1 MREIRMTV
9 YAGLLKKNSNL
20 GGAQGEGNV
29 TDLLIEFR
37 PEWDGTTKTVT
48 FYDANMENPV
58 QVTLT
63 TALLEDAAQDI
74 RTYRVP
80 IPSEPLAIA
89 GQMTFTIDGYVSG
102 SRARTA
108 QDTLIVLPSPMVKDP
123 SAITPTQAEQL
134 QAGIDAVLEDIA
146 GMETAIANEAG
157 REAAEEGRRTAE
169 QARVAAEQGRATA
182 EQGRATAEE
191 SRITQET
198 ARQDAEAERQAAE
211 QARVN
216 TDTGIVAQAAQQ
228 AALAQQAA
236 GSAATA
242 AASQLTGQ
250 MAGYVSDAQEAAQDA
265 ADAAEAISAYGTE
278 VPVTLTA
285 AGWTGAA
292 APYAQTV
299 AVAGLLANSYGDIG
313 PANSATAAQRAA
325 YRSALI
331 AVTAQADGSVTLVAD
346 GDKPAVDIPAVV
358 RFGGLLDTGGGGGSY
373 TLPAATA
380 DTLGGIKV
388 GPGLSVEADGT
399 LSAMGGGITVDSALS
414 GFSENPVQNKVVKA
428 ALDGKSPTGH
438 THTYSEISG
447 TPTIPT
453 SLPNPNALTFTGAVS
468 GTYDGSAAKTINIP
482 DGSSVTV
489 DSALSGFSENPVQ
502 NKTVYYALLGRA
514 SIDHTHAYGD
524 ITGKPTIPTVPSSLP
539 NPHKLTFTGAVTGE
553 YDGSAAKTINIP
565 EGGGGAEQ
573 LVVTFTSAGNGGISA
588 DKSYA
593 EVAAAINAGTPVT
606 GKCGPQYYPVVQ
618 VVSSGDVNTILFEYT
633 NGSYVESFTLSQD
646 NSVFPYSE
654 EFSALPY
661 VTASDNGKLLQVVNG
676 EWAAVSIENAAGGS
690 Y

>member
-1 MREIRMTV
+1 MSITPLSADLNIVQSLVIPDLDDDLDVIQKLDDEPNDV
-9 YAGLLKKNSNL
+9 GGL
-20 GGAQGEGNV
+20 
-29 TDLLIEFR
+29 T
-37 PEWDGTTKTVT
+37 
-48 FYDANMENPV
+48 
-58 QVTLT
+58 
-63 TALLEDAAQDI
+63 AAQLKAKFDEGPNAI
-74 RTYRVP
+74 KRYINNELLPAISDTVAEADVRAEAEQGRVAA
-80 IPSEPLAIA
+80 EAA
-89 GQMTFTIDGYVSG
+89 RVTAEQG
-102 SRARTA
+102 RA
-108 QDTLIVLPSPMVKDP
+108 
-123 SAITPTQAEQL
+123 SAETGREQAE
-134 QAGIDAVLEDIA
+134 
-146 GMETAIANEAG
+146 
-157 REAAEEGRRTAE
+157 AARGTAE

-211 QARVN
+211 QARVD
-216 TDTGIVAQAAQQ
+216 TDTGIVAQATQQATAAGQSANAAAGSAQTAAQQ

-265 ADAAEAISAYGTE
+265 ADAATAISAYGTE

-358 RFGGLLDTGGGGGSY
+358 RFGGVLDTGGGGGAY

-388 GPGLSVEADGT
+388 GTGLSVEADGT
-399 LSAMGGGITVDSALS
+399 LSAMGGSITVDAAFSAT
-414 GFSENPVQNKVVKA
+414 SENPVQNKVVKA
-428 ALDGKSPTGH
+428 ALDGKSGTGH
-438 THTYSEISG
+438 THAYGEITG

-453 SLPNPNALTFTGAVS
+453 V
-468 GTYDGSAAKTINIP
+468 
-482 DGSSVTV
+482 
-489 DSALSGFSENPVQ
+489 
-502 NKTVYYALLGRA
+502 
-514 SIDHTHAYGD
+514 
-524 ITGKPTIPTVPSSLP
+524 PTALP

-565 EGGGGAEQ
+565 SGGGAEQ
-573 LVVTFTSAGNGGISA
+573 LVVTFSESGSNWASNRTF
-588 DKSYA
+588 A
-593 EVAAAINAGTPVT
+593 EVRAAMDAGTPVI
-606 GKCGPQYYPVVQ
+606 GYVASSHMYYALTAYNPNADYDYIEFALNYGHWVERFVLNETNE
-618 VVSSGDVNTILFEYT
+618 VSHEDVDL
-633 NGSYVESFTLSQD
+633 ESD
-646 NSVFPYSE
+646 H
-654 EFSALPY
+654 LPY
-661 VTASDNGKLLQVVNG
+661 VTASDDGKLLQVVNG
-676 EWAAVSIENAAGGS
+676 AWAAVTIENAAGGS

>member
-1 MREIRMTV
+1 MG
-9 YAGLLKKNSNL
+9 GL
-20 GGAQGEGNV
+20 
-29 TDLLIEFR
+29 T
-37 PEWDGTTKTVT
+37 
-48 FYDANMENPV
+48 
-58 QVTLT
+58 
-63 TALLEDAAQDI
+63 AAQLKAKFDEGPNAI
-74 RTYRVP
+74 KRYINNELLPAISDTVAEADVRAEAEQGRVAA
-80 IPSEPLAIA
+80 EAA
-89 GQMTFTIDGYVSG
+89 RVTAEQG
-102 SRARTA
+102 RA
-108 QDTLIVLPSPMVKDP
+108 
-123 SAITPTQAEQL
+123 SAETGREQAE
-134 QAGIDAVLEDIA
+134 
-146 GMETAIANEAG
+146 
-157 REAAEEGRRTAE
+157 AARGTAE
-169 QARVAAEQGRATA
+169 QARVTA
-182 EQGRATAEE
+182 EQGRAAAEQ
-191 SRITQET
+191 SRASAEDTRVSQET

-216 TDTGIVAQAAQQ
+216 TDTGIVAQATQQATAAGQSATAAAGSAQTAAQQ

-265 ADAAEAISAYGTE
+265 ADAATAISAYGTE

-358 RFGGLLDTGGGGGSY
+358 RFGGLLDTGGGGGGSY

-414 GFSENPVQNKVVKA
+414 GFSENPVQNK
-428 ALDGKSPTGH
+428 
-438 THTYSEISG
+438 
-447 TPTIPT
+447 
-453 SLPNPNALTFTGAVS
+453 
-468 GTYDGSAAKTINIP
+468 
-482 DGSSVTV
+482 
-489 DSALSGFSENPVQ
+489 
-502 NKTVYYALLGRA
+502 TVYYALLGRA

-524 ITGKPTIPTVPSSLP
+524 ITGKPTIPTVPAALP

-553 YDGSAAKTINIP
+553 YDGSAAQTINIP
-565 EGGGGAEQ
+565 SGGGGTEQ
-573 LVVTFTSAGNGGISA
+573 LVVTFSESGSNWVSNRTF
-588 DKSYA
+588 A
-593 EVAAAINAGTPVT
+593 EVRAAMDAGTPVI
-606 GKCGPQYYPVVQ
+606 GYVASSHRYYALTAYNPNADYDYIEFALNYGHWVERFVLNETNE
-618 VVSSGDVNTILFEYT
+618 VSHEDVDL
-633 NGSYVESFTLSQD
+633 ES
-646 NSVFPYSE
+646 NH
-654 EFSALPY
+654 LPY

-676 EWAAVSIENAAGGS
+676 AWAAVTIENAAGGS

>member
-1 MREIRMTV
+1 MSITPLSADLNIVQSLVIPDLDDDLDVIQKLDDEPNDV
-9 YAGLLKKNSNL
+9 GGL
-20 GGAQGEGNV
+20 
-29 TDLLIEFR
+29 T
-37 PEWDGTTKTVT
+37 
-48 FYDANMENPV
+48 
-58 QVTLT
+58 
-63 TALLEDAAQDI
+63 AAQLKAKFDEGPNAI
-74 RTYRVP
+74 KRYINNELLPAISDTVAEADVRAEAEQGRVAA
-80 IPSEPLAIA
+80 EAA
-89 GQMTFTIDGYVSG
+89 RVTAEQG
-102 SRARTA
+102 RASAETGREQAEAARRTA
-108 QDTLIVLPSPMVKDP
+108 E
-123 SAITPTQAEQL
+123 QAR
-134 QAGIDAVLEDIA
+134 V
-146 GMETAIANEAG
+146 
-157 REAAEEGRRTAE
+157 TAE

-216 TDTGIVAQAAQQ
+216 TDTGIVAQATQQATAAGQSANAAAGSAQTAAQQ

-265 ADAAEAISAYGTE
+265 ADAATAISAYGTE

-380 DTLGGIKV
+380 STLGGIKV
-388 GPGLSVEADGT
+388 GTGLSVEADGT
-399 LSAMGGGITVDSALS
+399 LSATGDGI
-414 GFSENPVQNKVVKA
+414 
-428 ALDGKSPTGH
+428 
-438 THTYSEISG
+438 
-447 TPTIPT
+447 
-453 SLPNPNALTFTGAVS
+453 
-468 GTYDGSAAKTINIP
+468 
-482 DGSSVTV
+482 TV

-514 SIDHTHAYGD
+514 PIDHTHAYGD
-524 ITGKPTIPTVPSSLP
+524 ITGKPTIPTVPAALP
-539 NPHKLTFTGAVTGE
+539 NPYKLTFTGAVTGE

-565 EGGGGAEQ
+565 SGGGAEQ
-573 LVVTFTSAGNGGISA
+573 LVVTFSESGSNWVSNRTF
-588 DKSYA
+588 A
-593 EVAAAINAGTPVT
+593 EVRAAMDAGTPVI
-606 GKCGPQYYPVVQ
+606 GYVASSHRYYALTAYNPNADYDYIEFALNYGHWVERFVLNETNE
-618 VVSSGDVNTILFEYT
+618 VSHEDVDL
-633 NGSYVESFTLSQD
+633 ESD
-646 NSVFPYSE
+646 H
-654 EFSALPY
+654 LPY
-661 VTASDNGKLLQVVNG
+661 VTASDDGKLLQVVNG
-676 EWAAVSIENAAGGS
+676 AWAAVTIENAAGGS

>member
-1 MREIRMTV
+1 M
-9 YAGLLKKNSNL
+9 S
-20 GGAQGEGNV
+20 
-29 TDLLIEFR
+29 
-37 PEWDGTTKTVT
+37 
-48 FYDANMENPV
+48 
-58 QVTLT
+58 
-63 TALLEDAAQDI
+63 LEH
-74 RTYRVP
+74 
-80 IPSEPLAIA
+80 
-89 GQMTFTIDGYVSG
+89 
-102 SRARTA
+102 
-108 QDTLIVLPSPMVKDP
+108 
-123 SAITPTQAEQL
+123 ITAEQISQYGVVAAPDKL
-134 QAGIDAVLEDIA
+134 TGRPAQNKAIFDRLVRELVAEVVNDIIDEANNLA
-146 GMETAIANEAG
+146 SAETPRAEAEQG
-157 REAAEEGRRTAE
+157 RVAAEAARVTAEQGRASAENTRMSQEAARVAAE

-182 EQGRATAEE
+182 EQSRVSAEDTRE
-191 SRITQET
+191 SQET
-198 ARQDAEAERQAAE
+198 ARQNAEAERQAAE

-216 TDTGIVAQAAQQ
+216 TNTGIVAQATQQATAAGQSANAAAGSAQTAAQQ

-265 ADAAEAISAYGTE
+265 ADAATAISAYGTE
-278 VPVTLTA
+278 VAVTLTA

-325 YRSALI
+325 YRAALI

-358 RFGGLLDTGGGGGSY
+358 RFGGLLDTGGGGGGSY

-414 GFSENPVQNKVVKA
+414 GFSENPVQNK
-428 ALDGKSPTGH
+428 
-438 THTYSEISG
+438 
-447 TPTIPT
+447 
-453 SLPNPNALTFTGAVS
+453 
-468 GTYDGSAAKTINIP
+468 
-482 DGSSVTV
+482 
-489 DSALSGFSENPVQ
+489 
-502 NKTVYYALLGRA
+502 TVYYALLGRA

-524 ITGKPTIPTVPSSLP
+524 ITGKPTIPTVPAALP

-553 YDGSAAKTINIP
+553 YDGSAAQTINIP
-565 EGGGGAEQ
+565 SGGGGTEQ
-573 LVVTFTSAGNGGISA
+573 LVVTFSESGSNWVSNRTF
-588 DKSYA
+588 A
-593 EVAAAINAGTPVT
+593 EVRAAMDAGTPVI
-606 GKCGPQYYPVVQ
+606 GYVASSHRYYALTAYNPNADYDYIEFALNYGHWVERFVLNETNE
-618 VVSSGDVNTILFEYT
+618 VSHEDVDL
-633 NGSYVESFTLSQD
+633 ESD
-646 NSVFPYSE
+646 H
-654 EFSALPY
+654 LPY

-676 EWAAVSIENAAGGS
+676 AWAAVTIENAAGGS

>member
-1 MREIRMTV
+1 MSITPLSADLNIVQSLVIPDLDDDLDVIQKLDDEPNDV
-9 YAGLLKKNSNL
+9 GGL
-20 GGAQGEGNV
+20 
-29 TDLLIEFR
+29 T
-37 PEWDGTTKTVT
+37 
-48 FYDANMENPV
+48 
-58 QVTLT
+58 
-63 TALLEDAAQDI
+63 AAQLKAKFDEGPNAI
-74 RTYRVP
+74 KRYINDELLPAISDTVAEADVRAEAEQGRVAA
-80 IPSEPLAIA
+80 EAA
-89 GQMTFTIDGYVSG
+89 RVTAEQG
-102 SRARTA
+102 RA
-108 QDTLIVLPSPMVKDP
+108 
-123 SAITPTQAEQL
+123 SAETGREQAE
-134 QAGIDAVLEDIA
+134 
-146 GMETAIANEAG
+146 
-157 REAAEEGRRTAE
+157 AARGTAE

-191 SRITQET
+191 SRITQEA
-198 ARQDAEAERQAAE
+198 ARQNAEAERQAAE
-211 QARVN
+211 QARVD
-216 TDTGIVAQAAQQ
+216 TDTGIVAQATQQATAAGQSANAAAVSAQTAAQQ

-265 ADAAEAISAYGTE
+265 ADAATAISAYGTE

-285 AGWTGAA
+285 AGWIGAA

-358 RFGGLLDTGGGGGSY
+358 RFGGVLDTGGGGGAY

-399 LSAMGGGITVDSALS
+399 LSATGNGI
-414 GFSENPVQNKVVKA
+414 
-428 ALDGKSPTGH
+428 
-438 THTYSEISG
+438 
-447 TPTIPT
+447 
-453 SLPNPNALTFTGAVS
+453 
-468 GTYDGSAAKTINIP
+468 
-482 DGSSVTV
+482 TV

-524 ITGKPTIPTVPSSLP
+524 ITGKPTIPTVPAALP

-565 EGGGGAEQ
+565 SGGGAEQ
-573 LVVTFTSAGNGGISA
+573 LVVTFSESGSNWVSNRTF
-588 DKSYA
+588 A
-593 EVAAAINAGTPVT
+593 EVRAAMDAGTPVI
-606 GKCGPQYYPVVQ
+606 GYVASSHLYYALTAYNPNADYDYIEFALNYGHWIERFVLNETNQ
-618 VVSSGDVNTILFEYT
+618 VSHEDVDL
-633 NGSYVESFTLSQD
+633 ESD
-646 NSVFPYSE
+646 H
-654 EFSALPY
+654 LPY
-661 VTASDNGKLLQVVNG
+661 VTASDDGKLLQVVNG
-676 EWAAVSIENAAGGS
+676 AWAAVTIENAAGGS

>member
-182 EQGRATAEE
+182 ELGRATAEE

-211 QARVN
+211 QERVN

-228 AALAQQAA
+228 ATAAGQSANAAAGSAQTAAQQAALAQQAA
-236 GSAATA
+236 GSAAA
-242 AASQLTGQ
+242 ATASQLTGQ

-358 RFGGLLDTGGGGGSY
+358 RFGGVLDTGGGGGAY

-388 GPGLSVEADGT
+388 GTGLSVEADGT
-399 LSAMGGGITVDSALS
+399 LSAMGGSITVDAAFSAT
-414 GFSENPVQNKVVKA
+414 SENPVQNKVVKA
-428 ALDGKSPTGH
+428 ALDGKSGTG
-438 THTYSEISG
+438 
-447 TPTIPT
+447 
-453 SLPNPNALTFTGAVS
+453 
-468 GTYDGSAAKTINIP
+468 
-482 DGSSVTV
+482 
-489 DSALSGFSENPVQ
+489 
-502 NKTVYYALLGRA
+502 
-514 SIDHTHAYGD
+514 HTHAYGE
-524 ITGKPTIPTVPSSLP
+524 ITGKPTIPTVPAALP

-553 YDGSAAKTINIP
+553 YDGSAAQTINIP
-565 EGGGGAEQ
+565 SGGGGTEQ
-573 LVVTFTSAGNGGISA
+573 LVVTFSESGSNWVSNRTF
-588 DKSYA
+588 A
-593 EVAAAINAGTPVT
+593 EVRAAMDAGTPVI
-606 GKCGPQYYPVVQ
+606 GYVASSHRYYALTAYNPNADYDYIEFALNYGHWVERFVLNETNQ
-618 VVSSGDVNTILFEYT
+618 VSHEDVDL
-633 NGSYVESFTLSQD
+633 ESD
-646 NSVFPYSE
+646 H
-654 EFSALPY
+654 LPS
-661 VTASDNGKLLQVVNG
+661 VTASDNGKVLQVVG
-676 EWAAVSIENAAGGS
+676 GDWAAVTIENAAGGS

>member
-1 MREIRMTV
+1 MSITPLSADLNIVQSLVIPDLDDDLDVIQKLDDEPNDV
-9 YAGLLKKNSNL
+9 GGL
-20 GGAQGEGNV
+20 
-29 TDLLIEFR
+29 T
-37 PEWDGTTKTVT
+37 
-48 FYDANMENPV
+48 
-58 QVTLT
+58 
-63 TALLEDAAQDI
+63 AAQLKAKFDEGPNAI
-74 RTYRVP
+74 KRYINNELLPAISDTVAEADVRAEAEQGRVAA
-80 IPSEPLAIA
+80 EAA
-89 GQMTFTIDGYVSG
+89 RVTAEQG
-102 SRARTA
+102 RA
-108 QDTLIVLPSPMVKDP
+108 
-123 SAITPTQAEQL
+123 SAETGREQAE
-134 QAGIDAVLEDIA
+134 
-146 GMETAIANEAG
+146 
-157 REAAEEGRRTAE
+157 AARGTAE

-198 ARQDAEAERQAAE
+198 ARQNAEAARAAAE
-211 QARVN
+211 QARVD
-216 TDTGIVAQAAQQ
+216 TDTGIVAQATQQATAAGQSANAAAGSAQTAAQQ

-236 GSAATA
+236 GSAAA
-242 AASQLTGQ
+242 ATASQLTGQ

-325 YRSALI
+325 YRAALI

-358 RFGGLLDTGGGGGSY
+358 RFGGVLDTGGGGGAY

-388 GPGLSVEADGT
+388 GTGLSVEADGT
-399 LSAMGGGITVDSALS
+399 LSAMGGGI
-414 GFSENPVQNKVVKA
+414 
-428 ALDGKSPTGH
+428 
-438 THTYSEISG
+438 
-447 TPTIPT
+447 
-453 SLPNPNALTFTGAVS
+453 
-468 GTYDGSAAKTINIP
+468 
-482 DGSSVTV
+482 TV

-524 ITGKPTIPTVPSSLP
+524 ITGKPTIPTVPTALP

-565 EGGGGAEQ
+565 SGGGAEQ
-573 LVVTFTSAGNGGISA
+573 LVVTFSESGSNWVSNRTF
-588 DKSYA
+588 A
-593 EVAAAINAGTPVT
+593 EVRAAMDAGTPVI
-606 GKCGPQYYPVVQ
+606 GYVASSHRYYALTAYNPNADYDYIEFALNYVHWVERF
-618 VVSSGDVNTILFEYT
+618 VLNETNEVSHEDVDL
-633 NGSYVESFTLSQD
+633 ESD
-646 NSVFPYSE
+646 H
-654 EFSALPY
+654 LPY

>member
-1 MREIRMTV
+1 
-9 YAGLLKKNSNL
+9 
-20 GGAQGEGNV
+20 
-29 TDLLIEFR
+29 
-37 PEWDGTTKTVT
+37 
-48 FYDANMENPV
+48 
-58 QVTLT
+58 
-63 TALLEDAAQDI
+63 
-74 RTYRVP
+74 
-80 IPSEPLAIA
+80 
-89 GQMTFTIDGYVSG
+89 
-102 SRARTA
+102 
-108 QDTLIVLPSPMVKDP
+108 MVKDP

-182 EQGRATAEE
+182 ELGRATAEE

-211 QARVN
+211 QARVD
-216 TDTGIVAQAAQQ
+216 TDTGIVAQATQQATAAGQSANAAAVSAQTAAQQ

-325 YRSALI
+325 YRAALI

-358 RFGGLLDTGGGGGSY
+358 RFGGVLDTGGGGGAY

-388 GPGLSVEADGT
+388 GTGLSVEADGT
-399 LSAMGGGITVDSALS
+399 LSATGDGITVDRALS
-414 GFSENPVQNKVVKA
+414 DTSENPVQNKVVKA
-428 ALDGKSPTGH
+428 ALDGKSGTG
-438 THTYSEISG
+438 
-447 TPTIPT
+447 
-453 SLPNPNALTFTGAVS
+453 
-468 GTYDGSAAKTINIP
+468 
-482 DGSSVTV
+482 
-489 DSALSGFSENPVQ
+489 
-502 NKTVYYALLGRA
+502 
-514 SIDHTHAYGD
+514 HTHAYGE

-539 NPHKLTFTGAVTGE
+539 NPYKLTFTGAVTGE

-565 EGGGGAEQ
+565 SGGGAEQ
-573 LVVTFTSAGNGGISA
+573 LVVTFSESGSNWVSNRTF
-588 DKSYA
+588 A
-593 EVAAAINAGTPVT
+593 EVRAAMDAGTPVI
-606 GKCGPQYYPVVQ
+606 GYVASSHRYYALTAYNPNADYDYIEFALNYGHWVERFVLNETNE
-618 VVSSGDVNTILFEYT
+618 VSHEDVDL
-633 NGSYVESFTLSQD
+633 ESD
-646 NSVFPYSE
+646 H
-654 EFSALPY
+654 LPY
-661 VTASDNGKLLQVVNG
+661 VTASDDGKLLQVVNG
-676 EWAAVSIENAAGGS
+676 AWAAVTIENAAGGR

>member
-1 MREIRMTV
+1 MSITPLSADLNIVQSLVIPELDDDLDIIQKLDDEPNDV
-9 YAGLLKKNSNL
+9 GGL
-20 GGAQGEGNV
+20 
-29 TDLLIEFR
+29 T
-37 PEWDGTTKTVT
+37 
-48 FYDANMENPV
+48 
-58 QVTLT
+58 
-63 TALLEDAAQDI
+63 AAQLKAKFDEGPNAI
-74 RTYRVP
+74 KRYINDELLPAISDTVAEADVRAEAEATRVAA
-80 IPSEPLAIA
+80 EAA
-89 GQMTFTIDGYVSG
+89 RVTAEQG
-102 SRARTA
+102 RA
-108 QDTLIVLPSPMVKDP
+108 
-123 SAITPTQAEQL
+123 SAETGREQAE
-134 QAGIDAVLEDIA
+134 
-146 GMETAIANEAG
+146 
-157 REAAEEGRRTAE
+157 AARGTAE
-169 QARVAAEQGRATA
+169 QARVTAEQGRAAAEQSRATA

-211 QARVN
+211 QARVD
-216 TDTGIVAQAAQQ
+216 TDTGIVAQATQQATAAGQSANAAAGSAQTAAQQ

-265 ADAAEAISAYGTE
+265 ADAATAISAYGTE

-285 AGWTGAA
+285 AGWIGAA

-358 RFGGLLDTGGGGGSY
+358 RFGGVLDTGGGGGAY

-414 GFSENPVQNKVVKA
+414 GFSENPVQNK
-428 ALDGKSPTGH
+428 
-438 THTYSEISG
+438 
-447 TPTIPT
+447 
-453 SLPNPNALTFTGAVS
+453 
-468 GTYDGSAAKTINIP
+468 
-482 DGSSVTV
+482 
-489 DSALSGFSENPVQ
+489 
-502 NKTVYYALLGRA
+502 TVYYALLGRA

-524 ITGKPTIPTVPSSLP
+524 ITGKPTIPTVPTALP

-565 EGGGGAEQ
+565 SGGGAEQ
-573 LVVTFTSAGNGGISA
+573 LVVTFSESGSNWVSNRTF
-588 DKSYA
+588 A
-593 EVAAAINAGTPVT
+593 EVRAAMDAGTPVI
-606 GKCGPQYYPVVQ
+606 GYVASSHRYYALTAYNPNADYDYIEFALNYGHWVERFVLNETNE
-618 VVSSGDVNTILFEYT
+618 VSHEDVDL
-633 NGSYVESFTLSQD
+633 ESD
-646 NSVFPYSE
+646 H
-654 EFSALPY
+654 LPY

-676 EWAAVSIENAAGGS
+676 EWAAVTIENAAGGS

>member
-1 MREIRMTV
+1 MSITPLSADLNIVQSLVIPELDDDLDIIQKLDDEPNDV
-9 YAGLLKKNSNL
+9 GGL
-20 GGAQGEGNV
+20 
-29 TDLLIEFR
+29 T
-37 PEWDGTTKTVT
+37 
-48 FYDANMENPV
+48 
-58 QVTLT
+58 
-63 TALLEDAAQDI
+63 AAQLKAKFDEGPNAI
-74 RTYRVP
+74 KRYINNELLPAISDTVAEADVRAEAEQGRVAA
-80 IPSEPLAIA
+80 EAA
-89 GQMTFTIDGYVSG
+89 RVTAEQG
-102 SRARTA
+102 RA
-108 QDTLIVLPSPMVKDP
+108 
-123 SAITPTQAEQL
+123 SAETGREQAE
-134 QAGIDAVLEDIA
+134 
-146 GMETAIANEAG
+146 
-157 REAAEEGRRTAE
+157 AARGTAE
-169 QARVAAEQGRATA
+169 QARVAAEQGRAAA
-182 EQGRATAEE
+182 EQSRAFAEDTRV
-191 SRITQET
+191 SQET
-198 ARQDAEAERQAAE
+198 ARQNAEAERAAAE
-211 QARVN
+211 QARV
-216 TDTGIVAQAAQQ
+216 DTNSGIVAQATQQATAAGQSANAAAGSAQTAAQQ

-265 ADAAEAISAYGTE
+265 ADAATAISAYGTE

-358 RFGGLLDTGGGGGSY
+358 RFGGVLDTGGGGGAY

-399 LSAMGGGITVDSALS
+399 LSAMGGGITVDAAFSAT
-414 GFSENPVQNKVVKA
+414 SENPVQNKVVKA
-428 ALDGKSPTGH
+428 ALDGKSGTGH
-438 THTYSEISG
+438 THAYGEITG

-453 SLPNPNALTFTGAVS
+453 V
-468 GTYDGSAAKTINIP
+468 
-482 DGSSVTV
+482 
-489 DSALSGFSENPVQ
+489 
-502 NKTVYYALLGRA
+502 
-514 SIDHTHAYGD
+514 
-524 ITGKPTIPTVPSSLP
+524 PTALP

-565 EGGGGAEQ
+565 SGGGAEQ
-573 LVVTFTSAGNGGISA
+573 LVVTFSESGSNWVSNRTF
-588 DKSYA
+588 A
-593 EVAAAINAGTPVT
+593 EVRAAMDAGTPVI
-606 GKCGPQYYPVVQ
+606 GYVASSHRYYALTAYNPNADYDYIEFALNYGHWVERFVLNETNE
-618 VVSSGDVNTILFEYT
+618 VSHEDVDL
-633 NGSYVESFTLSQD
+633 ESD
-646 NSVFPYSE
+646 H
-654 EFSALPY
+654 LPY

-676 EWAAVSIENAAGGS
+676 AWAAVTIENAAGGS

>member
-1 MREIRMTV
+1 MSITPLSADLNIVQSLVIPDLDDDLDVIQKLDDEPNDV
-9 YAGLLKKNSNL
+9 GGL
-20 GGAQGEGNV
+20 
-29 TDLLIEFR
+29 T
-37 PEWDGTTKTVT
+37 
-48 FYDANMENPV
+48 
-58 QVTLT
+58 
-63 TALLEDAAQDI
+63 AAQLKAKFDEGPNAI
-74 RTYRVP
+74 KRYINDELLPAISDTVAEADVRAEAEQGRVAA
-80 IPSEPLAIA
+80 EAA
-89 GQMTFTIDGYVSG
+89 RVTAEQG
-102 SRARTA
+102 RA
-108 QDTLIVLPSPMVKDP
+108 
-123 SAITPTQAEQL
+123 SAETGREQAE
-134 QAGIDAVLEDIA
+134 
-146 GMETAIANEAG
+146 
-157 REAAEEGRRTAE
+157 AARGTAE

-191 SRITQET
+191 SRIAQET
-198 ARQDAEAERQAAE
+198 ARQNAEAERQAAE
-211 QARVN
+211 QARVD
-216 TDTGIVAQAAQQ
+216 TDTGIVAQATQQATAAGQSANAAAGSAQTAAQQ

-236 GSAATA
+236 GGAATA

-265 ADAAEAISAYGTE
+265 ADAATAISAYGTE

-285 AGWTGAA
+285 AGWIGAA

-358 RFGGLLDTGGGGGSY
+358 RFGGVLDTGGGGGAY

-388 GPGLSVEADGT
+388 GTGLSVEADGT
-399 LSAMGGGITVDSALS
+399 LSATGDGI
-414 GFSENPVQNKVVKA
+414 
-428 ALDGKSPTGH
+428 
-438 THTYSEISG
+438 
-447 TPTIPT
+447 
-453 SLPNPNALTFTGAVS
+453 
-468 GTYDGSAAKTINIP
+468 
-482 DGSSVTV
+482 TV

-524 ITGKPTIPTVPSSLP
+524 ITGKPTIPTVPAALP

-565 EGGGGAEQ
+565 SGGGAEQ
-573 LVVTFTSAGNGGISA
+573 LVVTFSESGSNWVSNRTF
-588 DKSYA
+588 A
-593 EVAAAINAGTPVT
+593 EVRAAMDAGTPVI
-606 GKCGPQYYPVVQ
+606 GYVASSHRYYALTAYNPNADYDYIEFALNYGHWVERFVLDETNE
-618 VVSSGDVNTILFEYT
+618 VSHEDVDL
-633 NGSYVESFTLSQD
+633 ESDHLP
-646 NSVFPYSE
+646 SVTS
-654 EFSALPY
+654 
-661 VTASDNGKLLQVVNG
+661 SDNGKVLQVVDG

>member
-20 GGAQGEGNV
+20 GGAQGEGDV
-29 TDLLIEFR
+29 TDLLIEFK

-89 GQMTFTIDGYVSG
+89 GQMTFTIDGYVNG

-157 REAAEEGRRTAE
+157 REQAEAARRTAE
-169 QARVAAEQGRATA
+169 SARVTA
-182 EQGRATAEE
+182 EQGRAAAEQSRASAEDTRE
-191 SRITQET
+191 SQEA
-198 ARQDAEAERQAAE
+198 ARQNAEAERQAAE
-211 QARVN
+211 QERVN
-216 TDTGIVAQAAQQ
+216 TDTGIVAQATQQANAAAESAIQASASAQTAAQQ
-228 AALAQQAA
+228 ATLAQQAA
-236 GSAATA
+236 GNAAAVT
-242 AASQLTGQ
+242 ASQLTGQ

-265 ADAAEAISAYGTE
+265 ADAAEAVSAYGTE
-278 VPVTLTA
+278 VQVTITA
-285 AGWTGAA
+285 AGWTGSA
-292 APYAQTV
+292 APYTQTV

-313 PANSATAAQRAA
+313 PSNSATAAQRAA
-325 YRSALI
+325 YRAALI
-331 AVTAQADGSVTLVAD
+331 AVSAQADGSLTLVAD
-346 GDKPAVDIPAVV
+346 GDKPAVDLPAVV
-358 RFGGLLDTGGGGGSY
+358 RFGGLLASGGGGGESY

-380 DTLGGIKV
+380 STLGGVKV
-388 GPGLSVEADGT
+388 GSGLSVEADGT
-399 LSAMGGGITVDSALS
+399 LSAAGGGITVDS
-414 GFSENPVQNKVVKA
+414 
-428 ALDGKSPTGH
+428 D
-438 THTYSEISG
+438 
-447 TPTIPT
+447 
-453 SLPNPNALTFTGAVS
+453 
-468 GTYDGSAAKTINIP
+468 
-482 DGSSVTV
+482 
-489 DSALSGFSENPVQ
+489 LSGFSENPVQ
-502 NKTVYYALLGRA
+502 NKTVYYALLAKA
-514 SIDHTHAYGD
+514 SIDHNHSYSSLTD
-524 ITGKPTIPTVPSSLP
+524 KPTIPTVPTSLP
-539 NPHKLTFTGAVTGE
+539 NPYKLTFTGAVTGE

-565 EGGGGAEQ
+565 EGGGGTEQ
-573 LVVTFTSAGNGGISA
+573 LVVTFTSTGSGGISA

-593 EVAAAINAGTPVT
+593 EVAAAINAGTPVL

-654 EFSALPY
+654 EFGALPP
-661 VTASDNGKLLQVVNG
+661 VTASDNGKLLQVVDG
-676 EWAAVSIENAAGGS
+676 AWAAVTIENAAGGS

>member
-1 MREIRMTV
+1 MSITPLSADLNIVQSLVIPELDDDLDIIQKLDDEPNDV
-9 YAGLLKKNSNL
+9 GGL
-20 GGAQGEGNV
+20 
-29 TDLLIEFR
+29 T
-37 PEWDGTTKTVT
+37 
-48 FYDANMENPV
+48 
-58 QVTLT
+58 
-63 TALLEDAAQDI
+63 AAQLKAKFDEGPNAI
-74 RTYRVP
+74 KRYINDELLPAISDTVAEADVRAEAEQGRVAA
-80 IPSEPLAIA
+80 EAA
-89 GQMTFTIDGYVSG
+89 RVTAEQG
-102 SRARTA
+102 RA
-108 QDTLIVLPSPMVKDP
+108 
-123 SAITPTQAEQL
+123 SAETGREQAE
-134 QAGIDAVLEDIA
+134 
-146 GMETAIANEAG
+146 
-157 REAAEEGRRTAE
+157 AARRTAE
-169 QARVAAEQGRATA
+169 SARVAAEQGRATA

-211 QARVN
+211 QARVD
-216 TDTGIVAQAAQQ
+216 TDTGIVAQATQQATAAGQSANAAAGSAQTAAQQ

-265 ADAAEAISAYGTE
+265 ADAATAISAYGTE

-325 YRSALI
+325 YRAALI

-358 RFGGLLDTGGGGGSY
+358 RFGGVLDTGGGGGGSY

-399 LSAMGGGITVDSALS
+399 LSAMGGGITVDAAFSAT
-414 GFSENPVQNKVVKA
+414 SENPVQNKVVKA
-428 ALDGKSPTGH
+428 ALDGKSGTG
-438 THTYSEISG
+438 
-447 TPTIPT
+447 
-453 SLPNPNALTFTGAVS
+453 
-468 GTYDGSAAKTINIP
+468 
-482 DGSSVTV
+482 
-489 DSALSGFSENPVQ
+489 
-502 NKTVYYALLGRA
+502 
-514 SIDHTHAYGD
+514 HTHAYGE

-539 NPHKLTFTGAVTGE
+539 NPYKLTFTGAVTGE

-565 EGGGGAEQ
+565 SGGGAEQ
-573 LVVTFTSAGNGGISA
+573 LVVTFSESGSNWASNRTF
-588 DKSYA
+588 A
-593 EVAAAINAGTPVT
+593 EVRAAMDAGTPVI
-606 GKCGPQYYPVVQ
+606 GYVASSHMYYALTAYNPNADYDYIEFALNYGHWVERFVLNETNE
-618 VVSSGDVNTILFEYT
+618 VSHEDVDL
-633 NGSYVESFTLSQD
+633 ESD
-646 NSVFPYSE
+646 H
-654 EFSALPY
+654 LPY
-661 VTASDNGKLLQVVNG
+661 VTASDDGKLLQVVNG
-676 EWAAVSIENAAGGS
+676 AWAAVTIENAAGGS

>member
-1 MREIRMTV
+1 MSITPLSADLNIVQSLVIPELDDDLDIIQKLDDEPNDV
-9 YAGLLKKNSNL
+9 GGL
-20 GGAQGEGNV
+20 
-29 TDLLIEFR
+29 T
-37 PEWDGTTKTVT
+37 
-48 FYDANMENPV
+48 
-58 QVTLT
+58 
-63 TALLEDAAQDI
+63 AAQLKAKFDEGPNAI
-74 RTYRVP
+74 KRYINDELLPAISDTVAEADVRAEAEQGRVAA
-80 IPSEPLAIA
+80 EAA
-89 GQMTFTIDGYVSG
+89 RVTAEQG
-102 SRARTA
+102 RA
-108 QDTLIVLPSPMVKDP
+108 
-123 SAITPTQAEQL
+123 SAETGREQAE
-134 QAGIDAVLEDIA
+134 
-146 GMETAIANEAG
+146 
-157 REAAEEGRRTAE
+157 AARGTAE
-169 QARVAAEQGRATA
+169 QARVAAEQGRAAA
-182 EQGRATAEE
+182 EQSRAFAEDTRV
-191 SRITQET
+191 SQET

-216 TDTGIVAQAAQQ
+216 TDTGIVAQATQQATAAGQSANAAAGSAQTAAQQ

-236 GSAATA
+236 GSAAA
-242 AASQLTGQ
+242 ATASQLTGQ

-346 GDKPAVDIPAVV
+346 GDKPAVDITAVV
-358 RFGGLLDTGGGGGSY
+358 RFGGVLDTGGGGGAY

-399 LSAMGGGITVDSALS
+399 LSATGNGI
-414 GFSENPVQNKVVKA
+414 
-428 ALDGKSPTGH
+428 
-438 THTYSEISG
+438 
-447 TPTIPT
+447 
-453 SLPNPNALTFTGAVS
+453 
-468 GTYDGSAAKTINIP
+468 
-482 DGSSVTV
+482 TV

-539 NPHKLTFTGAVTGE
+539 NPYKLTFTGAATGE
-553 YDGSAAKTINIP
+553 YDGSAAQTINIP
-565 EGGGGAEQ
+565 SGGGAEQ
-573 LVVTFTSAGNGGISA
+573 LVVTFSESGSNWVSNRTF
-588 DKSYA
+588 A
-593 EVAAAINAGTPVT
+593 EVRAAMDAGTPVI
-606 GKCGPQYYPVVQ
+606 GYVASSHRYYALTAYNPNADYDYIEFALNYGHWVERFVLNETNE
-618 VVSSGDVNTILFEYT
+618 VSHEDVDL
-633 NGSYVESFTLSQD
+633 ESD
-646 NSVFPYSE
+646 H
-654 EFSALPY
+654 LPY
-661 VTASDNGKLLQVVNG
+661 ITASDNGKLLQVVNG
-676 EWAAVSIENAAGGS
+676 AWAAVTIENAAGGS

>member
-1 MREIRMTV
+1 MSLEHITAEQIAQYGVVAAPDKLTGRPAQNKAIFDRLVRELVAEVVNDIIDE
-9 YAGLLKKNSNL
+9 ANNL
-20 GGAQGEGNV
+20 TAAEAPRAEAEQGRVAAEAARV
-29 TDLLIEFR
+29 TAEQ
-37 PEWDGTTKTVT
+37 G
-48 FYDANMENPV
+48 
-58 QVTLT
+58 
-63 TALLEDAAQDI
+63 
-74 RTYRVP
+74 
-80 IPSEPLAIA
+80 
-89 GQMTFTIDGYVSG
+89 
-102 SRARTA
+102 RA
-108 QDTLIVLPSPMVKDP
+108 
-123 SAITPTQAEQL
+123 SAETGREQAE
-134 QAGIDAVLEDIA
+134 
-146 GMETAIANEAG
+146 
-157 REAAEEGRRTAE
+157 AARGTAE
-169 QARVAAEQGRATA
+169 QARVTA
-182 EQGRATAEE
+182 EQGRAAAEQ
-191 SRITQET
+191 SRASAEDTRVSQET

-211 QARVN
+211 QARVD
-216 TDTGIVAQAAQQ
+216 TDTGIVAQATQQATAAGQSATAAAGSAQTAAQQ

-265 ADAAEAISAYGTE
+265 ADAATAISAYGTE

-358 RFGGLLDTGGGGGSY
+358 RFGGVLDTGGGGGAY

-388 GPGLSVEADGT
+388 GTGLSVEADGT
-399 LSAMGGGITVDSALS
+399 LSAMGGSITVDAAFSAT
-414 GFSENPVQNKVVKA
+414 SENPVQNKVVKA
-428 ALDGKSPTGH
+428 ALDGKSGTG
-438 THTYSEISG
+438 
-447 TPTIPT
+447 
-453 SLPNPNALTFTGAVS
+453 
-468 GTYDGSAAKTINIP
+468 
-482 DGSSVTV
+482 
-489 DSALSGFSENPVQ
+489 
-502 NKTVYYALLGRA
+502 
-514 SIDHTHAYGD
+514 HTHAYGE

-539 NPHKLTFTGAVTGE
+539 NPYKLTFTGAVTGE

-565 EGGGGAEQ
+565 SGGGAEQ
-573 LVVTFTSAGNGGISA
+573 LVVTFSESGSNWVSNRTF
-588 DKSYA
+588 A
-593 EVAAAINAGTPVT
+593 EVRAAMDAGTPVI
-606 GKCGPQYYPVVQ
+606 GYVASSHRYYALTAYNPNADYDYIEFALNYGHWVERFVLNETNE
-618 VVSSGDVNTILFEYT
+618 VSHEDVDL
-633 NGSYVESFTLSQD
+633 ESD
-646 NSVFPYSE
+646 H
-654 EFSALPY
+654 LPY

>member
-1 MREIRMTV
+1 MSITPLSADLNIVQSLVIPELDDDLDIIQKLDDEPNDV
-9 YAGLLKKNSNL
+9 GGL
-20 GGAQGEGNV
+20 
-29 TDLLIEFR
+29 T
-37 PEWDGTTKTVT
+37 
-48 FYDANMENPV
+48 
-58 QVTLT
+58 
-63 TALLEDAAQDI
+63 AAQLKAKFDEGPNAI
-74 RTYRVP
+74 KRYINDELLPAISDTVAEADVRAEAEQGRVAA
-80 IPSEPLAIA
+80 EAA
-89 GQMTFTIDGYVSG
+89 RVTAEQG
-102 SRARTA
+102 RA
-108 QDTLIVLPSPMVKDP
+108 
-123 SAITPTQAEQL
+123 SAETGREQAE
-134 QAGIDAVLEDIA
+134 
-146 GMETAIANEAG
+146 
-157 REAAEEGRRTAE
+157 AARGTAE

-198 ARQDAEAERQAAE
+198 ARQDAEAERAAAE
-211 QARVN
+211 QERVN
-216 TDTGIVAQAAQQ
+216 TDTGIVAQATQQATAAEQSATSAAGSAQTAAQQ

-265 ADAAEAISAYGTE
+265 ADAATAISAYGTE

-358 RFGGLLDTGGGGGSY
+358 RFGGVLDTGGGGGAY

-399 LSAMGGGITVDSALS
+399 LSATGDGITVDRALS
-414 GFSENPVQNKVVKA
+414 DTSENPVQNKVVKA
-428 ALDGKSPTGH
+428 ALDGKSGTG
-438 THTYSEISG
+438 
-447 TPTIPT
+447 
-453 SLPNPNALTFTGAVS
+453 
-468 GTYDGSAAKTINIP
+468 
-482 DGSSVTV
+482 
-489 DSALSGFSENPVQ
+489 
-502 NKTVYYALLGRA
+502 
-514 SIDHTHAYGD
+514 HTHAYGE

-539 NPHKLTFTGAVTGE
+539 NPYKLTFTGAVTGE

-565 EGGGGAEQ
+565 SGGGAEQ
-573 LVVTFTSAGNGGISA
+573 LVVTFSESGSNWASNRTF
-588 DKSYA
+588 A
-593 EVAAAINAGTPVT
+593 EVRAAMDAGTPVI
-606 GKCGPQYYPVVQ
+606 GYVASSHMYYALTAYNPNADYDYIEFALNYGHWVERFVLNETNE
-618 VVSSGDVNTILFEYT
+618 VSHEDVDL
-633 NGSYVESFTLSQD
+633 ESD
-646 NSVFPYSE
+646 H
-654 EFSALPY
+654 LPY
-661 VTASDNGKLLQVVNG
+661 VTASDDGKLLQVVNG
-676 EWAAVSIENAAGGS
+676 AWAAVTIENAAGGS

>member
-1 MREIRMTV
+1 M
-9 YAGLLKKNSNL
+9 S
-20 GGAQGEGNV
+20 
-29 TDLLIEFR
+29 
-37 PEWDGTTKTVT
+37 
-48 FYDANMENPV
+48 
-58 QVTLT
+58 
-63 TALLEDAAQDI
+63 LEHI
-74 RTYRVP
+74 
-80 IPSEPLAIA
+80 
-89 GQMTFTIDGYVSG
+89 
-102 SRARTA
+102 
-108 QDTLIVLPSPMVKDP
+108 
-123 SAITPTQAEQL
+123 
-134 QAGIDAVLEDIA
+134 
-146 GMETAIANEAG
+146 
-157 REAAEEGRRTAE
+157 TAE
-169 QARVAAEQGRATA
+169 QIAQYGVVAAPDKLTGRPAQNKAIFDRLVRELVADVVNDIIDEANNLASAETPRAEAEQGRVAAEAARVTA
-182 EQGRATAEE
+182 EQGRASAETGREQAEAARGTAEQGRDAAE
-191 SRITQET
+191 AARGTAEQGRAAAEQSRASAEDTRVSQET

-216 TDTGIVAQAAQQ
+216 TDTGIVAQATQQATAAGQSANAAAGSAQTAAQQ

-265 ADAAEAISAYGTE
+265 GDAATAISAYGTE

-358 RFGGLLDTGGGGGSY
+358 RFGGVLDTGGGGGAY

-388 GPGLSVEADGT
+388 GTGLSVEADGT
-399 LSAMGGGITVDSALS
+399 LSAMGGGI
-414 GFSENPVQNKVVKA
+414 
-428 ALDGKSPTGH
+428 
-438 THTYSEISG
+438 
-447 TPTIPT
+447 
-453 SLPNPNALTFTGAVS
+453 
-468 GTYDGSAAKTINIP
+468 
-482 DGSSVTV
+482 TV

-524 ITGKPTIPTVPSSLP
+524 ITGKPTIPTVPTALP

-565 EGGGGAEQ
+565 SGGGAEQ
-573 LVVTFTSAGNGGISA
+573 LVVTFSESGSNWVSNRTF
-588 DKSYA
+588 A
-593 EVAAAINAGTPVT
+593 EVRAAMDAGTPVI
-606 GKCGPQYYPVVQ
+606 GYVASSHMYYALTAYNPNADYDYIEFALNYGHWVERFVLNETNE
-618 VVSSGDVNTILFEYT
+618 VSHEDVDL
-633 NGSYVESFTLSQD
+633 ESD
-646 NSVFPYSE
+646 H
-654 EFSALPY
+654 LPY
-661 VTASDNGKLLQVVNG
+661 VTASDDGKLLQVVNG
-676 EWAAVSIENAAGGS
+676 AWAAVTIENAAGGS

>member
-37 PEWDGTTKTVT
+37 PEWDGTTKTIT

-58 QVTLT
+58 QVILT

-80 IPSEPLAIA
+80 IPSEPLSIA

-211 QARVN
+211 QARVD
-216 TDTGIVAQAAQQ
+216 TDTGIVAQATQQATAAGQSATAAAGSAQTAAQQ

-265 ADAAEAISAYGTE
+265 ADAATAISAYGTE

-285 AGWTGAA
+285 EGWTGAA

-358 RFGGLLDTGGGGGSY
+358 RFGGVLDTGGGGGAY

-399 LSAMGGGITVDSALS
+399 LSATGDGITVDRALS
-414 GFSENPVQNKVVKA
+414 DTSENPVQNKVVKA
-428 ALDGKSPTGH
+428 ALDGKSGTG
-438 THTYSEISG
+438 
-447 TPTIPT
+447 
-453 SLPNPNALTFTGAVS
+453 
-468 GTYDGSAAKTINIP
+468 
-482 DGSSVTV
+482 
-489 DSALSGFSENPVQ
+489 
-502 NKTVYYALLGRA
+502 
-514 SIDHTHAYGD
+514 HTHAYGE

-539 NPHKLTFTGAVTGE
+539 NPYKLTFTGAVTGE

-565 EGGGGAEQ
+565 SGGGAEQ
-573 LVVTFTSAGNGGISA
+573 LVVTFSESGSNWVSNRTF
-588 DKSYA
+588 A
-593 EVAAAINAGTPVT
+593 EVRAAMDAGTPVI
-606 GKCGPQYYPVVQ
+606 GYVASSHMYYALTAYNPNADYDYIEFALNYGHWVERFVLNETNE
-618 VVSSGDVNTILFEYT
+618 VSHEDVDL
-633 NGSYVESFTLSQD
+633 ESD
-646 NSVFPYSE
+646 H
-654 EFSALPY
+654 LPY
-661 VTASDNGKLLQVVNG
+661 VTASDDGKLLQVVNG
-676 EWAAVSIENAAGGS
+676 AWAAVTIENAAGGS

>member
-1 MREIRMTV
+1 MSITPLSADLNIVQSLVIPDLDDDLDVIQKLDDEPNDV
-9 YAGLLKKNSNL
+9 GGL
-20 GGAQGEGNV
+20 
-29 TDLLIEFR
+29 T
-37 PEWDGTTKTVT
+37 
-48 FYDANMENPV
+48 
-58 QVTLT
+58 
-63 TALLEDAAQDI
+63 AAQLKAKFDEGPNAI
-74 RTYRVP
+74 KSYINNELLPAISDTVAEADVRAEAEQGRVAA
-80 IPSEPLAIA
+80 EAA
-89 GQMTFTIDGYVSG
+89 RVTAEQG
-102 SRARTA
+102 RA
-108 QDTLIVLPSPMVKDP
+108 
-123 SAITPTQAEQL
+123 SAETGREQAE
-134 QAGIDAVLEDIA
+134 
-146 GMETAIANEAG
+146 
-157 REAAEEGRRTAE
+157 AARRTAE

-182 EQGRATAEE
+182 EQGRASAEATRV
-191 SRITQET
+191 SQET
-198 ARQDAEAERQAAE
+198 ARQNAEAERQAAE
-211 QARVN
+211 QERVN
-216 TDTGIVAQAAQQ
+216 TDTGIVAQATQQATAAGQSANAAAGSAQTAAQQ

-265 ADAAEAISAYGTE
+265 ADAATAISAYGTE

-325 YRSALI
+325 YRAALI

-358 RFGGLLDTGGGGGSY
+358 RFGGVLDTGGGGGAY

-399 LSAMGGGITVDSALS
+399 LSATGDGI
-414 GFSENPVQNKVVKA
+414 
-428 ALDGKSPTGH
+428 
-438 THTYSEISG
+438 
-447 TPTIPT
+447 
-453 SLPNPNALTFTGAVS
+453 
-468 GTYDGSAAKTINIP
+468 
-482 DGSSVTV
+482 TV

-539 NPHKLTFTGAVTGE
+539 NPYKLTFTGAVTGE

-565 EGGGGAEQ
+565 SGGGAEQ
-573 LVVTFTSAGNGGISA
+573 LVVTFSESGSNWVSNRTF
-588 DKSYA
+588 A
-593 EVAAAINAGTPVT
+593 EVRAAMDAGTPVI
-606 GKCGPQYYPVVQ
+606 GYVASSHRYYALTAYNPNADYDYIEFALNYGHWVERFVLNETNE
-618 VVSSGDVNTILFEYT
+618 VSHEDVDL
-633 NGSYVESFTLSQD
+633 ESD
-646 NSVFPYSE
+646 H
-654 EFSALPY
+654 LPY

-676 EWAAVSIENAAGGS
+676 AWAAVTIENAAGGS

>member
-1 MREIRMTV
+1 MSITPLSADLNIVQSLVIPDLDDDLDVIQKLDDEPNDV
-9 YAGLLKKNSNL
+9 GGL
-20 GGAQGEGNV
+20 
-29 TDLLIEFR
+29 T
-37 PEWDGTTKTVT
+37 
-48 FYDANMENPV
+48 
-58 QVTLT
+58 
-63 TALLEDAAQDI
+63 AAQLKAKFDEGPNAI
-74 RTYRVP
+74 KRYINNELLPAISDTVAEADARAKAEATRV
-80 IPSEPLAIA
+80 AA
-89 GQMTFTIDGYVSG
+89 
-102 SRARTA
+102 
-108 QDTLIVLPSPMVKDP
+108 
-123 SAITPTQAEQL
+123 
-134 QAGIDAVLEDIA
+134 
-146 GMETAIANEAG
+146 
-157 REAAEEGRRTAE
+157 EAARVTAE
-169 QARVAAEQGRATA
+169 QGRASAENTRMSQEAARVAAEQGRATA
-182 EQGRATAEE
+182 EQGRVTAEQGRVTAE
-191 SRITQET
+191 QGRASAEDTRVSQET

-211 QARVN
+211 QARVD
-216 TDTGIVAQAAQQ
+216 TDTGIVAQATQQATAAGQSANAAAGSAQTAAQQ

-265 ADAAEAISAYGTE
+265 ADAATAISAYGTE

-358 RFGGLLDTGGGGGSY
+358 RFGGVLDTGGGGGAY

-399 LSAMGGGITVDSALS
+399 LSATGNGI
-414 GFSENPVQNKVVKA
+414 
-428 ALDGKSPTGH
+428 
-438 THTYSEISG
+438 
-447 TPTIPT
+447 
-453 SLPNPNALTFTGAVS
+453 
-468 GTYDGSAAKTINIP
+468 
-482 DGSSVTV
+482 TV

-514 SIDHTHAYGD
+514 SIDHTHAYGE
-524 ITGKPTIPTVPSSLP
+524 ITGKPTIPTVPAALP

-553 YDGSAAKTINIP
+553 YDGSAAQTINIP
-565 EGGGGAEQ
+565 SGGGGTEQ
-573 LVVTFTSAGNGGISA
+573 LVVTFSESGSNWVSNRTF
-588 DKSYA
+588 A
-593 EVAAAINAGTPVT
+593 EVRAAMDAGTPVI
-606 GKCGPQYYPVVQ
+606 GYVASSHRYYALTAYNPNADYDYIEFALNYGHWVERFVLNETNE
-618 VVSSGDVNTILFEYT
+618 VSHEDVDL
-633 NGSYVESFTLSQD
+633 ESD
-646 NSVFPYSE
+646 H
-654 EFSALPY
+654 LPY
-661 VTASDNGKLLQVVNG
+661 VTASDDGKLLQVVNG
-676 EWAAVSIENAAGGS
+676 AWAAVTIENAAGGS

>member
-1 MREIRMTV
+1 MSITPLSADLNIVQSLVIPELDDDLDIIQKLDDEPNDV
-9 YAGLLKKNSNL
+9 GGL
-20 GGAQGEGNV
+20 
-29 TDLLIEFR
+29 T
-37 PEWDGTTKTVT
+37 
-48 FYDANMENPV
+48 
-58 QVTLT
+58 
-63 TALLEDAAQDI
+63 AAQLKAKFDEGPNAI
-74 RTYRVP
+74 KRYINDELLPAISDTVAEADVRAEAEQGRVAA
-80 IPSEPLAIA
+80 EAA
-89 GQMTFTIDGYVSG
+89 RVTAEQG
-102 SRARTA
+102 RA
-108 QDTLIVLPSPMVKDP
+108 
-123 SAITPTQAEQL
+123 SAETGREQAE
-134 QAGIDAVLEDIA
+134 
-146 GMETAIANEAG
+146 
-157 REAAEEGRRTAE
+157 AARGTAE
-169 QARVAAEQGRATA
+169 QARVTAEQARAAAEQSRASA
-182 EQGRATAEE
+182 EDTRV
-191 SRITQET
+191 SQEA
-198 ARQDAEAERQAAE
+198 ARQNAEAERQAAE
-211 QARVN
+211 QARVD
-216 TDTGIVAQAAQQ
+216 TDTGIVAQATQQATAAGQSATAAAGSAQTAAQQ

-265 ADAAEAISAYGTE
+265 ADAATAISAYGTE

-358 RFGGLLDTGGGGGSY
+358 RFGGVLDTGGGGGGSY

-380 DTLGGIKV
+380 STLGGIKV

-399 LSAMGGGITVDSALS
+399 LSAMGGGI
-414 GFSENPVQNKVVKA
+414 
-428 ALDGKSPTGH
+428 
-438 THTYSEISG
+438 
-447 TPTIPT
+447 
-453 SLPNPNALTFTGAVS
+453 
-468 GTYDGSAAKTINIP
+468 
-482 DGSSVTV
+482 TV

-539 NPHKLTFTGAVTGE
+539 NPYKLTFTGAVTGE

-565 EGGGGAEQ
+565 SGGGAEQ
-573 LVVTFTSAGNGGISA
+573 LVVTFSESGSNWASNRTF
-588 DKSYA
+588 A
-593 EVAAAINAGTPVT
+593 EVRAAMDAGTPVI
-606 GKCGPQYYPVVQ
+606 GYVASSHMYYALTAYNPNADYDYIEFALNYGHWVERFVLNETNE
-618 VVSSGDVNTILFEYT
+618 VSHEDVDL
-633 NGSYVESFTLSQD
+633 ESD
-646 NSVFPYSE
+646 H
-654 EFSALPY
+654 LPY
-661 VTASDNGKLLQVVNG
+661 VTASDDGKLLQVVNG
-676 EWAAVSIENAAGGS
+676 AWAAVTIENAAGGS

>member
-1 MREIRMTV
+1 MSITPLSADLNIVQSLVIPDLDDDLDVIQKLDDEPNDV
-9 YAGLLKKNSNL
+9 GGL
-20 GGAQGEGNV
+20 
-29 TDLLIEFR
+29 T
-37 PEWDGTTKTVT
+37 
-48 FYDANMENPV
+48 
-58 QVTLT
+58 
-63 TALLEDAAQDI
+63 AAQLKAKFDEGPNAI
-74 RTYRVP
+74 KRYINDELLPAISDTVAEADVRAEAEQGRVAA
-80 IPSEPLAIA
+80 EAA
-89 GQMTFTIDGYVSG
+89 RVTAEQG
-102 SRARTA
+102 RA
-108 QDTLIVLPSPMVKDP
+108 
-123 SAITPTQAEQL
+123 SAETGREQAE
-134 QAGIDAVLEDIA
+134 
-146 GMETAIANEAG
+146 
-157 REAAEEGRRTAE
+157 AARGTAE

-191 SRITQET
+191 SRIAQET
-198 ARQDAEAERQAAE
+198 ARQNAEAERQAAE
-211 QARVN
+211 QARVD
-216 TDTGIVAQAAQQ
+216 TDTGIVAQATQQATAAGQSANAAAGSAQTAAQQ

-236 GSAATA
+236 GGAATA

-265 ADAAEAISAYGTE
+265 ADAATAISAYGTE

-285 AGWTGAA
+285 AGWIGAA

-358 RFGGLLDTGGGGGSY
+358 RFGGVLDTGGGGGAY

-399 LSAMGGGITVDSALS
+399 LSATGDGI
-414 GFSENPVQNKVVKA
+414 
-428 ALDGKSPTGH
+428 
-438 THTYSEISG
+438 
-447 TPTIPT
+447 
-453 SLPNPNALTFTGAVS
+453 
-468 GTYDGSAAKTINIP
+468 
-482 DGSSVTV
+482 TV

-524 ITGKPTIPTVPSSLP
+524 ITGKPTIPTVPAALP

-565 EGGGGAEQ
+565 SGGGAEQ
-573 LVVTFTSAGNGGISA
+573 LVVTFSESGSNWVSNRTF
-588 DKSYA
+588 A
-593 EVAAAINAGTPVT
+593 EVRAAMDAGTPVI
-606 GKCGPQYYPVVQ
+606 GYVASSHRYYALTAYNPNADYDYIEFALNYGHWVERFVLDETNE
-618 VVSSGDVNTILFEYT
+618 VSHEDVDL
-633 NGSYVESFTLSQD
+633 ESDHLP
-646 NSVFPYSE
+646 SVTS
-654 EFSALPY
+654 
-661 VTASDNGKLLQVVNG
+661 SDNGKVLQVVDG

>member
-1 MREIRMTV
+1 MSITPLSADLNIVQSLVIPELDDDLDIIQKLDDEPNDV
-9 YAGLLKKNSNL
+9 GGL
-20 GGAQGEGNV
+20 
-29 TDLLIEFR
+29 T
-37 PEWDGTTKTVT
+37 
-48 FYDANMENPV
+48 
-58 QVTLT
+58 
-63 TALLEDAAQDI
+63 AAQLKAKFDEGPNAI
-74 RTYRVP
+74 KRYINDELLPAISDTVAEADVRAEAEATRVAA
-80 IPSEPLAIA
+80 EAA
-89 GQMTFTIDGYVSG
+89 RVTAEQG
-102 SRARTA
+102 RA
-108 QDTLIVLPSPMVKDP
+108 
-123 SAITPTQAEQL
+123 SAETGREQAE
-134 QAGIDAVLEDIA
+134 
-146 GMETAIANEAG
+146 
-157 REAAEEGRRTAE
+157 AARGTAE
-169 QARVAAEQGRATA
+169 QARVTAEQGRAAAEQSRATA

-211 QARVN
+211 QARVD
-216 TDTGIVAQAAQQ
+216 TDTGIVAQATQQATAAGQSANAAAGSAQTAAQQ

-265 ADAAEAISAYGTE
+265 ADAATAISAYGTE

-325 YRSALI
+325 YRAALI

-358 RFGGLLDTGGGGGSY
+358 RFGGLLDTGGGGGGSY

-414 GFSENPVQNKVVKA
+414 GFSENPVQNK
-428 ALDGKSPTGH
+428 
-438 THTYSEISG
+438 
-447 TPTIPT
+447 
-453 SLPNPNALTFTGAVS
+453 
-468 GTYDGSAAKTINIP
+468 
-482 DGSSVTV
+482 
-489 DSALSGFSENPVQ
+489 
-502 NKTVYYALLGRA
+502 TVYYALLGRA

-524 ITGKPTIPTVPSSLP
+524 ITGKPTIPTVPAALP

-553 YDGSAAKTINIP
+553 YDGSAAQTINIP
-565 EGGGGAEQ
+565 SGGGGTEQ
-573 LVVTFTSAGNGGISA
+573 LVVTFSESGSNWVSNR
-588 DKSYA
+588 SFA
-593 EVAAAINAGTPVT
+593 EVRAAMDAGTPVI
-606 GKCGPQYYPVVQ
+606 GYVASSHRYYALTAYNPDADYDYIEFALNYGHWVERFVLNETNE
-618 VVSSGDVNTILFEYT
+618 VSHEDVDL
-633 NGSYVESFTLSQD
+633 ESD
-646 NSVFPYSE
+646 H
-654 EFSALPY
+654 LPY
-661 VTASDNGKLLQVVNG
+661 VTAADNGKLLQVVNG
-676 EWAAVSIENAAGGS
+676 EWAAVTIENAAGGS

>member
-1 MREIRMTV
+1 MSITPLSADLNIVQSLVIPELDDDLDIIQKLDDEPNDV
-9 YAGLLKKNSNL
+9 GGL
-20 GGAQGEGNV
+20 
-29 TDLLIEFR
+29 T
-37 PEWDGTTKTVT
+37 
-48 FYDANMENPV
+48 
-58 QVTLT
+58 
-63 TALLEDAAQDI
+63 AAQLKAKFDEGPNAI
-74 RTYRVP
+74 KRYINDELLPAISDTVAEADVRAEAEQGRVAA
-80 IPSEPLAIA
+80 EAA
-89 GQMTFTIDGYVSG
+89 RVTAEQG
-102 SRARTA
+102 RA
-108 QDTLIVLPSPMVKDP
+108 
-123 SAITPTQAEQL
+123 SAETGREQAE
-134 QAGIDAVLEDIA
+134 
-146 GMETAIANEAG
+146 
-157 REAAEEGRRTAE
+157 AARGTAE
-169 QARVAAEQGRATA
+169 QARVTAEQGRATA

-191 SRITQET
+191 SRMIQET

-211 QARVN
+211 QARVD
-216 TDTGIVAQAAQQ
+216 TDTGIVAQATQQATAAGQSANAAAGSAQTAAQQ

-265 ADAAEAISAYGTE
+265 ADAATAISAYGTE

-285 AGWTGAA
+285 AGWIGAA

-358 RFGGLLDTGGGGGSY
+358 RFGGVLDTGGGGGAY

-399 LSAMGGGITVDSALS
+399 LSATGDGITVDRALS
-414 GFSENPVQNKVVKA
+414 DTSENPVQNKVVKA
-428 ALDGKSPTGH
+428 ALDGKSGTG
-438 THTYSEISG
+438 
-447 TPTIPT
+447 
-453 SLPNPNALTFTGAVS
+453 
-468 GTYDGSAAKTINIP
+468 
-482 DGSSVTV
+482 
-489 DSALSGFSENPVQ
+489 
-502 NKTVYYALLGRA
+502 
-514 SIDHTHAYGD
+514 HTHAYGE

-539 NPHKLTFTGAVTGE
+539 NPYKLTFTGAVTGE

-565 EGGGGAEQ
+565 SGGGAEQ
-573 LVVTFTSAGNGGISA
+573 LVVTFSESGSNWVSNRTF
-588 DKSYA
+588 A
-593 EVAAAINAGTPVT
+593 EVRAAMDAGTPVI
-606 GKCGPQYYPVVQ
+606 GYVASSHRYYALTAYNPNADYDYIEFALNYGHWVERFVLNETNQ
-618 VVSSGDVNTILFEYT
+618 VSHEDVDL
-633 NGSYVESFTLSQD
+633 ESD
-646 NSVFPYSE
+646 H
-654 EFSALPY
+654 LPY

-676 EWAAVSIENAAGGS
+676 AWAAVTIENAAGGS